1 MKDFIIPKSI
11 HSEKLKEDTA
21 KGSILFILLICV
33 ALFAALGYAV
43 SQGFRLNLGTTD
55 AAKTDQEKLNATS
68 VIDYFQHVA
77 QGVQEMKYANISP
90 AAIDFTLPDDPSFDT
105 PPLAKK
111 IFHPQGG
118 QVQYQ
123 TVWDQIKE
131 NANAPRT
138 QWAFFQNSIEGVG
151 GTGAELM
158 ASLSYIHPT
167 LCQELNRNI
176 LGSTTIPSFSGTLQD
191 LFINGATPITSGNC
205 AACVGKPML
214 CVSDGTDQVFY
225 FVLDRG

>member
-1 MKDFIIPKSI
+1 MMKCAKTFTDEF
-11 HSEKLKEDTA
+11 KEDTA

-77 QGVQEMKYANISP
+77 EGVQEMKYANISP

-105 PPLAKK
+105 PPLDKK

-118 QVQYQ
+118 NVQYTAVWSQVQEKSN
-123 TVWDQIKE
+123 T
-131 NANAPRT
+131 PRT

-151 GTGAELM
+151 GTASELI
-158 ASLSYIHPT
+158 ASLSYIDPP

-191 LFINGATPITSGNC
+191 LFIDGTTPITSGNC

-214 CVSDGTDQVFY
+214 CVSDGTDRVFY